1 MIVYTKKYKGDPL
14 RAYKALMRKMSKEG
28 FYKEFREKEYFKSK
42 SQKNREEIAR
52 AVKSEVLE
60 MMQENKYGLYDG
72 NVIAVRQQRGEGKP
86 YLTIRKE
93 K

>member
-1 MIVYTKKYKGDPL
+1 MIVHTKKYKGDPL

-52 AVKSEVLE
+52 GIAKEQKRVKKKEQYLE
-60 MMQENKYGLYDG
+60 QLDSRPFKKT
-72 NVIAVRQQRGEGKP
+72 RQKQKS
-86 YLTIRKE
+86 
-93 K
+93 